1 MKRLLQELHQGKNL
15 DKNLK
20 EYKELA
26 LETYEA
32 YSVLELTF
40 SAYGLVEEISEDKKL
55 AEDAGKGQFEKI
67 KQGLLKLSDPAADY
81 AKLGQEMEELRSRIT
96 EKMNLFTAYTDRL
109 IVFEYVLNRMEYQYL
124 SEKERKD
131 KLNGI
136 KQEEFLQKLQRYLF
150 SDKDTSVMQEK
161 IRLVAGQLPG
171 PHDKGKVL

>member
-67 KQGLLKLSDPAADY
+67 KQGLLTLSDPAADY
-81 AKLGQEMEELRSRIT
+81 AKLGQEMEKLRSRIT

-109 IVFEYVLNRMEYQYL
+109 IEIACCIVKGLAIPASSME
-124 SEKERKD
+124 
-131 KLNGI
+131 
-136 KQEEFLQKLQRYLF
+136 
-150 SDKDTSVMQEK
+150 
-161 IRLVAGQLPG
+161 
-171 PHDKGKVL
+171 

>member
-55 AEDAGKGQFEKI
+55 AKMPTKD
-67 KQGLLKLSDPAADY
+67 S
-81 AKLGQEMEELRSRIT
+81 LRR
-96 EKMNLFTAYTDRL
+96 
-109 IVFEYVLNRMEYQYL
+109 
-124 SEKERKD
+124 
-131 KLNGI
+131 
-136 KQEEFLQKLQRYLF
+136 
-150 SDKDTSVMQEK
+150 
-161 IRLVAGQLPG
+161 
-171 PHDKGKVL
+171 